1 MTYPCEIIKD
11 LLPLYIDDVCNEESK
26 QAVKQHL
33 SQCEACRHTYN
44 TMKETDGFAKEES
57 STPED
62 ITMASSL
69 KKVKNRMKGKIRT
82 ITISVSAVA
91 LIAFLLLNLMFHTP
105 VKDVKPDD
113 VFVSADVYELE
124 NLKSNHTEHSQ
135 FSETVTIFADGNDS
149 SQPIQI
155 QIPQIGNVALTENT
169 IEKCKFATV
178 VSISS
183 DYLLRTIESETVDHT
198 IYVKSFK
205 TTLFNNKAKDYQ
217 HQMSHLEFHD
227 IHKVVFVD
235 DNGSETILWSH
246 H

>member
-11 LLPLYIDDVCNEESK
+11 LLPLYIDDVCHEESK

-33 SQCEACRHTYN
+33 SECETCRHTYN
-44 TMKETDGFAKEES
+44 TMNAADGFAKKES
-57 STPED
+57 ATSDD

-69 KKVKNRMKGKIRT
+69 KQVKNRMKGKIRT
-82 ITISVSAVA
+82 ITLSVSAVA
-91 LIAFLLLNLMFHTP
+91 LIFFLLLTLMFHTP
-105 VKDVKPDD
+105 VKDVEPSD

-124 NLKSNHTEHSQ
+124 ELKENQTDNSQ
-135 FSETVTIFADGNDS
+135 LSETVTIFAGENDS
-149 SQPIQI
+149 SEPIQVL
-155 QIPQIGNVALTENT
+155 IPQIGNIALTEDT

-178 VSISS
+178 VSVSS
-183 DYLLRTIESETVDHT
+183 DYLLRTIKSEIKDNTL
-198 IYVKSFK
+198 YVTSFK

-217 HQMSHLEFHD
+217 HQMCHLEFHE

-235 DNGSETILWSH
+235 DNGSETILWNH